1 MYRKIAA
8 IGAAALMLTGC
19 VSPESSEAF
28 QASTA
33 FQKTQTSG
41 NMIEVMRVKNNLQ
54 IKAMV
59 LSANTQKI
67 KKVVS
72 ELKSRVGKTWYVF
85 SGATPSGW
93 DCSGLTMWGYKQIGI
108 SLKHRASQ
116 QQDAGQIVKSPKLG
130 DIVVFKYKGNKS
142 AYHVGI
148 YAGNGK
154 MIHAG
159 KRGELTAITS
169 ISKFAGGYSN
179 VSFVRILDTI

>member
-28 QASTA
+28 QANTA
-33 FQKTQTSG
+33 FQKTQISG
-41 NMIEVMRVKNNLQ
+41 NMIQVMQVQNSLQ

-59 LSANTQKI
+59 LSANTKKI

-72 ELKSRVGKTWYVF
+72 ELKARVGKTWYVF
-85 SGATPSGW
+85 SGSTPAGW

-108 SLKHRASQ
+108 NLKHRASQ
-116 QQDAGQIVKSPKLG
+116 QQNAGKTVKSPKLG

-148 YAGNGK
+148 YAGNNE

-159 KRGELTAITS
+159 KRGETTSITS
-169 ISKFAGGYSN
+169 ISKFAGNYSN